1 MTDARSEP
9 AGELL
14 PGTSYRLIKRLG
26 GGGMGSVYIAE
37 HTALGRHDAV
47 KLLAPHIAEDAQAM
61 KRLER
66 EARATAALAN
76 PHIIDIYTLG
86 VTTDNRPYV
95 AMRLIRGESLKE
107 LLERERKLDVDRAWA
122 LLRQVCLALQSA
134 HEAGIVHRDLKP
146 DNLMVEPRDAGEFV
160 TILDFG
166 IAKVEAE
173 TEARLTQDG
182 QVIGTPGY
190 MAPEQ
195 ALGRA
200 VDGRADQYS
209 IAAIFYE
216 LVSGAFPYD
225 RLGALQTITQQITQD
240 PKPLSQHVGDQA
252 VPPAL
257 QRLIMR
263 SLSRDPA
270 DRLAGLDAFIR
281 LADEAL
287 GFVPAGAR
295 SRLTLEAVRVA
306 PAVPPGP
313 VAPVP
318 GGRRQGPLVI
328 VGVAALGGAAMAAYL
343 ALGGSPTPGA
353 TESAPVPAVV
363 EPAPGAGPPS
373 RVVGVASS
381 PVAAVA
387 PSPSTVASSPATAG
401 PSAEPALAAGSRSS
415 SVPLPA
421 NPASA
426 RAVER
431 RPASGPA
438 PGTAAAAEPTPPS
451 PAPPSGPPAPT
462 SATPVSAAVATSPAP
477 VTAAPA
483 PRVSAAEP
491 PRLVIDGLQ
500 IVGGGS
506 GALIKPK
513 FAAAEASM
521 RGCVARTPG
530 LAAGAAAKVKVV
542 IDEDGFF
549 DEPQVSGDAALG
561 RCAAAAVKGFRLDR
575 RPDTGGIVV
584 TVPLRLEAP

>member
-37 HTALGRHDAV
+37 HTALGRRDAV
-47 KLLAPHIAEDAQAM
+47 KLLAPHIAEDEQAM

-95 AMRLIRGESLKE
+95 AMRLIQGQSLKE
-107 LLERERKLDVDRAWA
+107 LIERERKLDVDRAWA

-146 DNLMVEPRDAGEFV
+146 ENLMVEPRDAGEFV

-263 SLSRDPA
+263 CLSRDPA
-270 DRLAGLDAFIR
+270 DRLPGLDAFVRI
-281 LADEAL
+281 ADEAL
-287 GFVPAGAR
+287 GFVPAVSR
-295 SRLTLEAVRVA
+295 SRLTLEAVRAA
-306 PAVPPGP
+306 PAASPS
-313 VAPVP
+313 APAP
-318 GGRRQGPLVI
+318 APAARRSGPLVI
-328 VGVAALGGAAMAAYL
+328 VGVGA
-343 ALGGSPTPGA
+343 
-353 TESAPVPAVV
+353 V
-363 EPAPGAGPPS
+363 
-373 RVVGVASS
+373 
-381 PVAAVA
+381 
-387 PSPSTVASSPATAG
+387 
-401 PSAEPALAAGSRSS
+401 
-415 SVPLPA
+415 
-421 NPASA
+421 
-426 RAVER
+426 
-431 RPASGPA
+431 
-438 PGTAAAAEPTPPS
+438 
-451 PAPPSGPPAPT
+451 
-462 SATPVSAAVATSPAP
+462 
-477 VTAAPA
+477 
-483 PRVSAAEP
+483 
-491 PRLVIDGLQ
+491 
-500 IVGGGS
+500 
-506 GALIKPK
+506 
-513 FAAAEASM
+513 
-521 RGCVARTPG
+521 
-530 LAAGAAAKVKVV
+530 AGAA
-542 IDEDGFF
+542 I
-549 DEPQVSGDAALG
+549 AA
-561 RCAAAAVKGFRLDR
+561 
-575 RPDTGGIVV
+575 
-584 TVPLRLEAP
+584 